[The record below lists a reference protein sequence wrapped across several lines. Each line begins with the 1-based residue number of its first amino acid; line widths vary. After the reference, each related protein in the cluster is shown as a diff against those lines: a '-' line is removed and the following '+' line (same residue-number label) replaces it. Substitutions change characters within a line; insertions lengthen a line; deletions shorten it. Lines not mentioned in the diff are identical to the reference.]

1 MVGFSNYDENHIL
14 NPTIFIQERKI
25 SMSNIGRVNRR
36 FLMMDT
42 KLGRDHKEWNE
53 NVLKEI
59 CETLYE
65 LESDL
70 ISDESN
76 KEKVINIEP
85 DEMTATYYAS
95 YIYHAICDITD
106 GNRKD
111 NIKLDVTYRNN
122 DREGNTLR
130 YDFIID
136 GISLMNLFAA
146 IQNNEQNAYY
156 HILKEIRAIN
166 NKFGFEKLLD
176 DVLTDYIDKC
186 DANVNI
192 NTMDYIKSSEEFK
205 YLFAHIILTIYLQL
219 GLRGFIIVSQYEITS
234 SKSLII
240 LLSHES
246 RGHLYKILNF
256 GRNVFGTLFS
266 LPSSDNY
273 KSKPFI
279 QSINDI
285 IYDSLNKTRID
296 RINPS
301 SKDLCLVL
309 IYMVSHMFNSMSDI
323 YDKHISKI

>member
-25 SMSNIGRVNRR
+25 VMSNMKRVNRS
-36 FLMMDT
+36 FSMMNS
-42 KLGRDHKEWNE
+42 KLNKEENEWNE

-59 CETLYE
+59 CEDAHDIKSEVE
-65 LESDL
+65 LEPPV
-70 ISDESN
+70 
-76 KEKVINIEP
+76 KVINIEP

-111 NIKLDVTYRNN
+111 NIKLNVIYSNN
-122 DREGNTLR
+122 DRECNTVR

-166 NKFGFEKLLD
+166 NRFGFEKLLD

-219 GLRGFIIVSQYEITS
+219 GLREFIIISQHEITI
-234 SKSLII
+234 SKSLIRR
-240 LLSHES
+240 LLSNES

-323 YDKHISKI
+323 YDKYISKI

>member
-1 MVGFSNYDENHIL
+1 
-14 NPTIFIQERKI
+14 
-25 SMSNIGRVNRR
+25 MSNMKRVNRS
-36 FLMMDT
+36 FSMMNI
-42 KLGRDHKEWNE
+42 KLNKEENEWNE

-59 CETLYE
+59 CEDAHEIKSEVE
-65 LESDL
+65 LEPPV
-70 ISDESN
+70 
-76 KEKVINIEP
+76 KVINIEP

-111 NIKLDVTYRNN
+111 NIKLDVTYPNN
-122 DREGNTLR
+122 DREGNTVR

-146 IQNNEQNAYY
+146 VQNNEQNAYY

-166 NKFGFEKLLD
+166 NRFGFEKILD

-219 GLRGFIIVSQYEITS
+219 GLRGFIIISQYEITS
-234 SKSLII
+234 SKSLIG
-240 LLSHES
+240 LLSNES

-323 YDKHISKI
+323 YDEHISKI